1 MLLYIYNASAYIIC
15 MNYIVVDC
23 EWGAWVEGD
32 CSTTCGTGQ
41 QTNTR
46 SKVVNDDHGGNCTG
60 ESTIVTSCLYLNP
73 CPGMYLKMRN
83 FD

>member
-32 CSTTCGTGQ
+32 CSTTCGNGQ

-46 SKVVNDDHGGNCTG
+46 EKVVNEEPGGNCTG
-60 ESTIVTSCLYLNP
+60 ESTNVTSCVVVE
-73 CPGMYLKMRN
+73 CPGMHSKMAK
-83 FD
+83 F

>member
-1 MLLYIYNASAYIIC
+1 

-46 SKVVNDDHGGNCTG
+46 GKVVKEDQVGNCTG
-60 ESTIVTSCLYLNP
+60 ESTNVTSCVVVE
-73 CPGMYLKMRN
+73 CPGMYSKMVK
-83 FD
+83 F